1 MGYSYCNRN
10 GRLRCNDL
18 AKREESMQRDLAP
31 DVLRGFALLGILVV
45 NIQFMGL
52 NSDQGARGEWTQG
65 FANGSATF
73 LIAALFAGKFYLLF
87 SFLFGYSS
95 NYVIRNDRSNRAR
108 WIKRCLVLIAFGAL
122 HFTFLW
128 HGDIIFVYGLFG
140 LLLTFFFFRAD
151 RTLKIWSRIVF
162 FLSTFFIVLIGALA
176 LTAEYL
182 LNEDLGSSTVVSL
195 DEILRSGSFLE
206 SIPARLEVWVLGIAT
221 GIFLQGG
228 LAFAAFLLGV
238 RLARANFLSSPID
251 KAANERL
258 IKKGLILGLPIQIIA
273 AAILLQNEQS
283 AEPSES
289 VYLISLFVSFVT
301 APLLSMFYVGLIRK
315 LVEERPNL
323 VSWLKPAGK
332 MSLTIYISQSV
343 ITSLIFGPWGLGLFQ
358 DLQTWQVFVLA
369 FAIWLFLSYLA
380 GQWLKRFNQGPLE
393 KLVGS
398 LTRNRKGND

>member
-1 MGYSYCNRN
+1 
-10 GRLRCNDL
+10 
-18 AKREESMQRDLAP
+18 MQRDLAP

-95 NYVIRNDRSNRAR
+95 NYVIRNESSNRAR
-108 WIKRCLVLIAFGAL
+108 WIKRCLVLITFGAL

-128 HGDIIFVYGLFG
+128 HGDIIFLYGLFG

-151 RTLKIWSRIVF
+151 RTLKIWSRIIF
-162 FLSTFFIVLIGALA
+162 SISTFFVILIGVLA
-176 LTAEYL
+176 FVAEYL
-182 LNEDLGSSTVVSL
+182 LEENLNSSAVSTL
-195 DEILRSGSFLE
+195 DEILLNGTFLE
-206 SIPARLEVWVLGIAT
+206 SIPARLEVWLLSISL

-238 RLARANFLSSPID
+238 RLARSNFLSSPVD
-251 KAANERL
+251 KDANSKL
-258 IKKGLILGLPIQIIA
+258 IKKGLIYGLPIQIIA
-273 AAILLQNEQS
+273 AVILLRNEQ
-283 AEPSES
+283 AADPSES
-289 VYLISLFVSFVT
+289 VYLISLFISFVT
-301 APLLSMFYVGLIRK
+301 APLLSMFYVGIVRK

-323 VSWLKPAGK
+323 VMWMKPAGK

-358 DLQTWQVFVLA
+358 DLQTWQVFLLA
-369 FAIWLFLSYLA
+369 FGIWLLLSYLA
-380 GQWLKRFNQGPLE
+380 AQWLKKFSQGPLE
-393 KLVGS
+393 KLVSS
-398 LTRNRKGND
+398 LTRNR

>member
-1 MGYSYCNRN
+1 
-10 GRLRCNDL
+10 
-18 AKREESMQRDLAP
+18 MQRDIAP

-162 FLSTFFIVLIGALA
+162 FVSTFFIVLIGALA
-176 LTAEYL
+176 LMAEYL
-182 LNEDLGSSTVVSL
+182 LEEDLGSITVSSL

-251 KAANERL
+251 KAANKRL
-258 IKKGLILGLPIQIIA
+258 IKRGLIFGLPIQFIA
-273 AAILLQNEQS
+273 AVILLQNEQS

-323 VSWLKPAGK
+323 VLWMKPAGK

-343 ITSLIFGPWGLGLFQ
+343 ITSLIFSPWGFGLFQ

-369 FAIWLFLSYLA
+369 FAIWLLLSYLA
-380 GQWLKRFNQGPLE
+380 AQWLKKFNQGPLE
-393 KLVGS
+393 S
-398 LTRNRKGND
+398 LMSSMTRSR

>member
-1 MGYSYCNRN
+1 M
-10 GRLRCNDL
+10 
-18 AKREESMQRDLAP
+18 KRDIAP

-52 NSDQGARGEWTQG
+52 NSDQGARGEWTLG

-108 WIKRCLVLIAFGAL
+108 WIKRCLMLMAFGAL

-162 FLSTFFIVLIGALA
+162 FVSTFFILLIGALA
-176 LTAEYL
+176 LMAEYL
-182 LNEDLGSSTVVSL
+182 LDEDFGSSTVSSL
-195 DEILRSGSFLE
+195 DEILNSGTFLE

-251 KAANERL
+251 KAANESL
-258 IKKGLILGLPIQIIA
+258 IKRGLFLGLPIQIIA
-273 AAILLQNEQS
+273 AVILLQNEQS
-283 AEPSES
+283 AAPSES

-301 APLLSMFYVGLIRK
+301 APLLSMFYVGLMRK
-315 LVEERPNL
+315 LSEERPNL
-323 VSWLKPAGK
+323 VSWLIPAGK

-343 ITSLIFGPWGLGLFQ
+343 STSLIFGPWGLGLFQ
-358 DLQTWQVFVLA
+358 DLQTWQVFLLA
-369 FAIWLFLSYLA
+369 FAIWLLLSYLSA
-380 GQWLKRFNQGPLE
+380 LWLKRFKQGPLE
-393 KLVGS
+393 KLVSS
-398 LTRNRKGND
+398 LIRNR

>member
-1 MGYSYCNRN
+1 M
-10 GRLRCNDL
+10 
-18 AKREESMQRDLAP
+18 KRDVAP

-95 NYVIRNDRSNRAR
+95 NYVIKNDRSNRAR

-176 LTAEYL
+176 LMAEYL
-182 LNEDLGSSTVVSL
+182 LDEDLGTSTVVSL
-195 DEILRSGSFLE
+195 DEILRSGTFLE

-238 RLARANFLSSPID
+238 RLARANFLSSPMD

-323 VSWLKPAGK
+323 VLWMKPAGK

-343 ITSLIFGPWGLGLFQ
+343 ITSLIFSPWGFGLFQ

-369 FAIWLFLSYLA
+369 FAIWLLLSYLA
-380 GQWLKRFNQGPLE
+380 AQWLKKFNQGPLE
-393 KLVGS
+393 S
-398 LTRNRKGND
+398 LMSSMTRSR

>member
-1 MGYSYCNRN
+1 
-10 GRLRCNDL
+10 
-18 AKREESMQRDLAP
+18 MQRDLAP

-176 LTAEYL
+176 LMAEYL
-182 LNEDLGSSTVVSL
+182 LDEDLGTSTVVSL
-195 DEILRSGSFLE
+195 DEILRSGTFLE

-238 RLARANFLSSPID
+238 RLARANFLSSPMD

-323 VSWLKPAGK
+323 VLWMKPAGK

-343 ITSLIFGPWGLGLFQ
+343 ITSLIFSPWGFGLFQ
-358 DLQTWQVFVLA
+358 DLQTWQVFILA
-369 FAIWLFLSYLA
+369 FGIWLLLSYLA
-380 GQWLKRFNQGPLE
+380 AQWLKRFDQGPLE
-393 KLVGS
+393 KLVSS
-398 LTRNRKGND
+398 LTRNR